1 MPSGR
6 LPQWEGRRASNECL
20 NGCREVRADRH
31 HHIAVPTKR
40 DDTALVDH
48 GVFGFDGTI
57 RLAQTQFSW
66 LARHEEQT
74 RLNGMTEPMAEKNR
88 TPEQQA
94 RDNIDAML
102 EEAGWNVQSKN
113 QIDFSAGLGIAVRE
127 YQTDVGPAD
136 YVLFIDKKPVGVVE
150 AKPEDWGQKITTVE
164 EQSAGYAGAKLKWL
178 NNEPLPFVYE
188 STGVLTRFTDTRDP
202 KPRSR
207 EVFSFPEPETMQDW
221 HTQPAT
227 LRARLQGLP
236 DLDATGLRACQVNAI
251 EKLEKSF
258 KDDRPRALIQMA
270 TGSGKT
276 YAAITSIYRLL
287 KHADAKRV
295 LFLVDT
301 RNLGE
306 QAEQEFVAYVPS
318 DDNRKFTELYNVQ
331 RLKSSFVANDSQVC
345 ISTIQRMYSL
355 LKDQE
360 MDDAAEEI
368 NPAEL
373 VQPKQPMPVVYN
385 AKIPPEFFDFIVI
398 DECHRS
404 IYNLWRQVLE
414 YFDAHLI
421 GLTATPD
428 NRTYGFF
435 RKNVVSEY
443 AHEQAV
449 ADGVNVGNE
458 IYVIDTEK
466 TKHGGQLKADQQVE
480 KRERLSRRKRWEIQ
494 DEDVA
499 YAAQQLDRDIVNP
512 DQIRTVVRTFHDK
525 LPEIFP
531 GRAEVPKTLVFAKTD
546 SHADDII
553 QTVREEFAEGNEFC
567 KKITY
572 RVEEDPKSVLAQFRN
587 DYYPRIAVTVDMIA
601 TGTDVK
607 PLECLLFMRDV
618 RSRNYFEQMKG
629 RGTRTLDHDDLKKV
643 TPSAVSGKT
652 HYVIVDA
659 VGVTKSLKTASQPLI
674 TKPTVPLKD
683 LAMGVM
689 MGARD
694 EDTVSSLAGRL
705 ARLNRQ
711 LAPQEQER
719 IREKA
724 GGIELSDIIGNLLAA
739 IDPDRIEAK
748 AREIEPVPDDAEPTP
763 AARQKA
769 QEQLVDNAACVFNG
783 ELIEMIDAIRRDK
796 EQTIDHESLDT
807 VLRAEW
813 EGDAKENAEA
823 IAQDFEQYLEANRD
837 EIEALTIFY
846 TQPHRRSELTY
857 AMVREVFDKLKAD
870 KPRLA
875 PLRVW
880 QAYALLDD
888 YKRQQ
893 PVTELTALVALI
905 RRVCGIDS
913 KISPYSETVRRN
925 FQSWIM
931 THHSGGGEKFNEEQ
945 MAWLRMIRDHVI
957 TSFRLERDDLDMAP
971 FDAKGGMGQM
981 YKLFGDRMDGVID
994 ELNDALAA

>member
-1 MPSGR
+1 MT
-6 LPQWEGRRASNECL
+6 AAM
-20 NGCREVRADRH
+20 AD
-31 HHIAVPTKR
+31 
-40 DDTALVDH
+40 
-48 GVFGFDGTI
+48 
-57 RLAQTQFSW
+57 
-66 LARHEEQT
+66 
-74 RLNGMTEPMAEKNR
+74 KNR

-94 RDNIDAML
+94 RDTIDLML
-102 EEAGWNVQSKN
+102 EQAGWKVQSKKK
-113 QIDFSAGLGIAVRE
+113 IDFSAGVGIAVRE
-127 YQTDVGPAD
+127 YPTAVGPAD
-136 YVLFIDKKPVGVVE
+136 YALFIDKTPVGVVE

-164 EQSAGYAGAKLKWL
+164 EQSAGYAAAQLKWL
-178 NNEPLPFVYE
+178 NKNAPLPFVYE
-188 STGVLTRFTDTRDP
+188 STGVVTRFTDTRDP

-207 EVFSFPEPETMQDW
+207 EVFSFPRPETMQDW
-221 HTQPAT
+221 HTRSAT
-227 LRARLQGLP
+227 LRARLQGIP
-236 DLDATGLRACQVNAI
+236 NLDPTGLRACQVNAI
-251 EKLEKSF
+251 EELEASF

-276 YAAITSIYRLL
+276 YTAITSIYRLL

-301 RNLGE
+301 KNLGE
-306 QAEQEFVAYVPS
+306 QAEQEFMAYVPS

-331 RLKSSFVANDSQVC
+331 RLTSSFVAQDSQVC

-355 LKDQE
+355 LKDE
-360 MDDAAEEI
+360 ELDDATEEI
-368 NPAEL
+368 NPAEMT
-373 VQPKQPMPVVYN
+373 QPKTPMPVVYN
-385 AKIPPEFFDFIVI
+385 GKIPPEFFDFLII

-414 YFDAHLI
+414 YFDASLI

-458 IYVIDTEK
+458 IYAIDTEK
-466 TKHGGQLKADQQVE
+466 TRHGGQLTVGQQVE
-480 KRERLSRRKRWEIQ
+480 KRERLTRRKRWEIQ
-494 DEDVA
+494 DEAVT
-499 YAAQQLDRDIVNP
+499 YAAQRLDRDIVNP
-512 DQIRTVVRTFHDK
+512 DQIRTVIRTFHDK

-546 SHADDII
+546 SHADDVI
-553 QTVREEFAEGNEFC
+553 QTVREEFAEGNQFC

-572 RVEEDPKSVLAQFRN
+572 KAEEDPKSVLAQFRN

-618 RSRNYFEQMKG
+618 KSRNYFEQMKG

-643 TPSAVSGKT
+643 SPSAVSGKT

-659 VGVTKSLKTASQPLI
+659 VGVTTSLKTACQPLI

-694 EDTVSSLAGRL
+694 EDTISSLAGRL

-711 LAPQEQER
+711 LDHADQER
-719 IREKA
+719 IREQA
-724 GGIELSDIIGNLLAA
+724 SGVELTDIIGNLLEA
-739 IDPDRIEAK
+739 IDPDRIQEK
-748 AREIEPVPDDAEPTP
+748 AREIEPVAEGAEPSDEL
-763 AARQKA
+763 RQKA
-769 QEQLVDNAACVFNG
+769 QEQLVGDAASVFNG
-783 ELIEMIDAIRRDK
+783 KLIELIDSIRCDK

-807 VLRAEW
+807 VFRAEW
-813 EGDAKENAEA
+813 EGDAHENAKA
-823 IAQDFEQYLEANRD
+823 MAQDFRHYLEAHRD
-837 EIEALTIFY
+837 TIEALTIFY
-846 TQPHRRSELTY
+846 AQPHRRGELSY
-857 AMVREVFDKLKAD
+857 AMIREILDTLRTD

-880 QAYALLDD
+880 QAYVLLDD
-888 YKRQQ
+888 YKGQQ
-893 PVTELTALVALI
+893 PASELTALVALI
-905 RRVCGIDS
+905 RRVCGIDAT
-913 KISPYSETVRRN
+913 ISPYSDTVRRN
-925 FQSWIM
+925 FQHWIM

-945 MAWLRMIRDHVI
+945 MAWLRMIRDHI
-957 TSFRLERDDLDMAP
+957 ISSFHLDRDDLDMAP
-971 FDAKGGMGQM
+971 FDAKGGLGQM
-981 YKLFGDRMDGVID
+981 YKLFGDQMDNVVD
-994 ELNDALAA
+994 ELNEALAG